1 MTHVTPLHYNTVQPN
16 LYRGSYPR
24 EINFSF
30 LKTLQLKNIV
40 SLTPNPLDETV
51 QHFCNENNIKM
62 IHIECNTKKNLN
74 KIKDKNKSSKEVKVK
89 RKKKPVPIDY
99 NVVIKTITFLVDKRN
114 YPVYIHCETG
124 DLITSLVIAC
134 LRKFTYWSTVSI
146 LNEFLIYN
154 SSINVYERDFIENFK
169 SEIVIEGLSLEDK
182 VPWLSVQFIKKNSG
196 SNNNKNN
203 SIEKSSQN
211 NDNKESVTVSEVP
224 SILPKLKFHS
234 L

>member
-1 MTHVTPLHYNTVQPN
+1 MTYVTPIHYNTVQPN

-30 LKTLQLKNIV
+30 LRTLQLKNIV
-40 SLTPNPLDETV
+40 SLTPNPLDEVV
-51 QHFCNENNIKM
+51 QQFCNENNIKM
-62 IHIECNTKKNLN
+62 VHIECNTKKNKN
-74 KIKDKNKSSKEVKVK
+74 KNKDKNKDSKEVKIK

-182 VPWLSVQFIKKNSG
+182 VPWLSVQFIKKS
-196 SNNNKNN
+196 SSNNKNN
-203 SIEKSSQN
+203 STDKGNQN
-211 NDNKESVTVSEVP
+211 SDNKESVTVSGV
-224 SILPKLKFHS
+224 SNTLPKLKFHS